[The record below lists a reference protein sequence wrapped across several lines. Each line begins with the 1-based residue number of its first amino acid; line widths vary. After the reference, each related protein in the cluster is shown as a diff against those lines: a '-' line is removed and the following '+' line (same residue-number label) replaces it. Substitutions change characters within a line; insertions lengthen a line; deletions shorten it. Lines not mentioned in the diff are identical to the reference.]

1 MPVRHAP
8 IDACQ
13 QHCLPNTTDSYMLCM
28 SSAVENVASVVTT
41 RSSTLNT
48 ATCFTL
54 LAPQRLNRQLEKEAK
69 TRYYYCANVVLVLIL
84 RCVVSTRVLAVL
96 RVLICIYDVIYY
108 IDDVI
113 LRIKFL
119 DAVTIVP
126 ICKSLA
132 V

>member
-8 IDACQ
+8 INACQ

-48 ATCFTL
+48 ARCFTL
-54 LAPQRLNRQLEKEAK
+54 LAPQRLNRQLEKGAK

-84 RCVVSTRVLAVL
+84 SRAVSTHLCTCSL
-96 RVLICIYDVIYY
+96 MS
-108 IDDVI
+108 ID
-113 LRIKFL
+113 LYL
-119 DAVTIVP
+119 
-126 ICKSLA
+126 
-132 V
+132 

>member
-8 IDACQ
+8 INACQ

-48 ATCFTL
+48 AACFTL

-69 TRYYYCANVVLVLIL
+69 TRYYYCANVVLVLIF

-96 RVLICIYDVIYY
+96 
-108 IDDVI
+108 
-113 LRIKFL
+113 
-119 DAVTIVP
+119 
-126 ICKSLA
+126 
-132 V
+132 

>member
-8 IDACQ
+8 IDAYQ

-84 RCVVSTRVLAVL
+84 SCVESTCVLAVL